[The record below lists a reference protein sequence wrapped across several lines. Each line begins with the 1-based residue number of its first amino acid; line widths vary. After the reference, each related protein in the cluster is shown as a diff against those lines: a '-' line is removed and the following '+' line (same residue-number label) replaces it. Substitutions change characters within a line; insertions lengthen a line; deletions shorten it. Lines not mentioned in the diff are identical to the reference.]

1 MKRRVMCGKTH
12 NSRVAKATARFAEMS
27 EAFFQAQDRL
37 EPALGGKSTM
47 LTLNRNRLLGF
58 AAAGAFVTLTALDLP
73 ARADELVQ
81 HLGPVGPHE
90 PILTTFGNK
99 RVIAFYEPDNGHCA
113 VNAVVYDKTDA
124 DTGMTTAARVRVS
137 LDPRQIRAYRQH
149 RQQVDQPSVR
159 RPSGD
164 AQPHR

>member
-1 MKRRVMCGKTH
+1 MQSLNPKRC
-12 NSRVAKATARFAEMS
+12 
-27 EAFFQAQDRL
+27 
-37 EPALGGKSTM
+37 LGI
-47 LTLNRNRLLGF
+47 
-58 AAAGAFVTLTALDLP
+58 AAAGAFVALTAVGLP

-137 LDPRQIRAYRQH
+137 LNPRQIVHIDSTDNKSINLQCSDRAEMLALVDNGELVALDNV
-149 RQQVDQPSVR
+149 QQANPPMRASA
-159 RPSGD
+159 SGF
-164 AQPHR
+164 

>member
-1 MKRRVMCGKTH
+1 MH
-12 NSRVAKATARFAEMS
+12 
-27 EAFFQAQDRL
+27 
-37 EPALGGKSTM
+37 
-47 LTLNRNRLLGF
+47 TLNRRQCLGI
-58 AAAGAFVTLTALDLP
+58 AAVAAFVALTAFGLP

-81 HLGPVGPHE
+81 HLGPVGAHE

-99 RVIAFYEPDNGHCA
+99 RVIAFYEPDNGRCTI
-113 VNAVVYDKTDA
+113 NAVVYDKTDA

-149 RQQVDQPSVR
+149 RQQVNQPSMR

-164 AQPHR
+164 A